1 MSAEETWNLFLFSE
15 DSEPTAA
22 KPAEVAPSDRRELV
36 GIEPMPKPFE
46 IRDGRI
52 FARATMVFRD
62 AFGFEHRCICL
73 S

>member
-15 DSEPTAA
+15 DSDTSVPQ
-22 KPAEVAPSDRRELV
+22 PARLAPMDRRELV
-36 GIEPMPKPFE
+36 GIEPTVKAFE
-46 IRDGRI
+46 IRNGRI

-62 AFGFEHRCICL
+62 AFGFEHRCLCL